1 MKTFVLI
8 AGGTGGHLFPAMAL
22 AQELIRRGHAVELM
36 TDHRVESYGAD
47 FPARQIHIVPAATPS
62 VSNPL
67 KFAGASLTILRGIFT
82 AWGKLRAVKPDA
94 VVGFGGYPTFPPFIA
109 ANLLG
114 IPGVLH
120 EQNAVMGRANR
131 ALARFADVLAMSFP
145 STRFADQQPNL
156 EKVLTGNPVRDRV
169 RAVIGRPYPAL
180 DDRGPIR
187 IIVTGGSQ
195 GARVLSDVVP
205 AAIALLPDDL
215 RHRLHIVQQARPEDI
230 DRVAESYRQSR
241 TSVELA
247 SFIGDLPE
255 RIADAHLVIGRAGAS
270 TITELAVLGRPGILI
285 PLPGALDSDQKYNAL
300 FMQEGGGGWME
311 EQASLSPQS
320 LATRLSAL
328 LLDPPRLQQA
338 AAAALALGQPHA
350 VEKLADIAERL
361 AGTPTQLQ
369 GRPQP

>member
-47 FPARQIHIVPAATPS
+47 FPARAVHIVPAATPS
-62 VSNPL
+62 GANPL
-67 KFAGASLTILRGIFT
+67 KMAAAGVTILRGIGT
-82 AWGKLRAVKPDA
+82 AWGKLRKLRPDA
-94 VVGFGGYPTFPPFIA
+94 VIGFGGYPTFPPFIA

-114 IPGVLH
+114 IPGILH

-131 ALARFADVLAMSFP
+131 ALARFADLIAMSFP
-145 STRFADQQPNL
+145 RTRFAEQQAT

-169 RAVIGRPYPAL
+169 RSVAGKPYPAL
-180 DDRGPIR
+180 DDRGLIR
-187 IIVTGGSQ
+187 LVVTGGSQ
-195 GARVLSDVVP
+195 GARAISDIVP
-205 AAIALLPDDL
+205 LAIALLPEDL

-247 SFIGDLPE
+247 SFIADLPE

-270 TITELAVLGRPGILI
+270 TISELCVLGRPAVLI

-300 FMQEGGGGWME
+300 FLEEGGGGWVE
-311 EQASLSPQS
+311 EQATLSPQS
-320 LATRLSAL
+320 LATRLQDL
-328 LLDPPRLQQA
+328 LTDPPRLQRA
-338 AAAALALGQPHA
+338 AEAALALGQPRA
-350 VEKLADIAERL
+350 VETLADMAEML
-361 AGTPTQLQ
+361 AGKNTQIE